1 MLPAVIVSE
10 VSDGIVLLVIIAIVV
25 VGAVVG
31 VSMGKGR

>member
-1 MLPAVIVSE
+1 MLPAMSLAE
-10 VSDGIVLLVIIAIVV
+10 VSDGIVFLVIVAIVV